1 MLIQLCNLRCEFDT
15 DTGYENKIFAGIFE
29 MRKSIN
35 NQVDFTAT
43 HITQVRFD
51 LSNRHEINP
60 ILRSLQ
66 YLYSHPKKLKQILGL
81 IEKDINSTNRK
92 DMGTIG
98 LDYWEILVLSAV
110 RLGCDLDYDAL
121 SDLADNH
128 RNLRAM
134 IGLSSYSTKR
144 FPRSTIHGNI
154 TALSSETVHEIAQL
168 VVEEGHKIRPK
179 AMKKLRGDS
188 FVVETNIH
196 HPTDASLIVDGVRKI
211 SRLAFRLAALLSLSG
226 WRQYKHYHRKVK
238 KINRQIQKVVR
249 GRSKNKEEIMSAYY
263 EMLTTAAE
271 QIVHKAL
278 DLVEAAMPIL
288 GSLPSEDKGR
298 AEKLL
303 SRLTEF
309 MMITEH
315 IKALADRRVLKG
327 EVINAD
333 EKTYSIFEPH
343 TELVKRGK
351 KPYPIEFGR
360 RVFVLEDKER
370 FIVDAFVMEHRQT
383 DDKIVIPVVDRMKA
397 RFGDRIESISFD
409 KGFHSP
415 ENQAYLEKHI
425 PHPCLPRKGKQ
436 KGEIEMTKEFKKSRR
451 LHPGVESAINALESG
466 NGLDRCRD
474 KGEEA
479 FERYVALAELGRN
492 LQRLGE
498 ILLEEDRKKQQKRPS
513 G

>member
-1 MLIQLCNLRCEFDT
+1 
-15 DTGYENKIFAGIFE
+15 

-43 HITQVRFD
+43 HIAQVRFD
-51 LSNRHEINP
+51 LCNRHEINP

-66 YLYSHPKKLKQILGL
+66 YLYSHPKKLRQILGL
-81 IEKDINSTNRK
+81 IERDMNSTNRK
-92 DMGTIG
+92 DIGAIG

-134 IGLSSYSTKR
+134 MGLSSYSTKR

-154 TALSSETVHEIAQL
+154 TALSFETVHEIAQL

-196 HPTDASLIVDGVRKI
+196 YPTDANLIVDGVRKI
-211 SRLAFRLAALLSLSG
+211 TNLASRLAGLLSLSG
-226 WRQYKHYHRKVK
+226 WRQYKHHNRKVK
-238 KINRQIQKVVR
+238 KINHQIQKVAR
-249 GRSKNKEEIMSAYY
+249 GRSKDRKEIMAAYY
-263 EMLTTAAE
+263 KTLITAAE
-271 QIVHKAL
+271 QTVHKAL
-278 DLVEAAMPIL
+278 ALVDSAVPLLE
-288 GSLPSEDKGR
+288 SLPSGDLSR
-298 AEKLL
+298 AKKLL
-303 SRLTEF
+303 SQLTDY
-309 MMITEH
+309 MMLTEH
-315 IKALADRRVLKG
+315 IKGLADRRVLKG
-327 EVINAD
+327 EIIDVS
-333 EKTYSIFEPH
+333 EKIHSIFEPH
-343 TELVKRGK
+343 TELINRGK

-360 RVFVLEDKER
+360 RVFVLEDRER
-370 FIVDAFVMEHRQT
+370 FIVDAFVMERGQT
-383 DDKIVIPVVDRMKA
+383 DDKVVIPVVDRMKA

-415 ENQAYLEKHI
+415 ENQVHIRKHI

-436 KGEIEMTKEFKKSRR
+436 KGEIEMTKQFKKSRR
-451 LHPGVESAINALESG
+451 LHPGIESAINALESG

-474 KGEEA
+474 KGEEG
-479 FERYVALAELGRN
+479 FERYVALSVLGRN

-498 ILLEEDRKKQQKRPS
+498 ILLEEDRKKQKKRSS